1 MPPVQS
7 YVRLTAGCARSLT
20 ANRVGGYP
28 NLVPQAGG
36 GYQGGAKFTGKEPP
50 AMPRGPVPLQA
61 HQTIEPF
68 AALLLIAAPWI
79 FGFSDND
86 TATTLSVIVGVIVLI
101 TGMTTRWRM
110 SLVKLIPLRTHFMMD
125 LGVGIALIVLPF
137 VAGFSDHGGATRF
150 FVIAGVLELGT
161 ALMTRW
167 DEREE
172 VGPAR
177 SPRTTTAR

>member
-1 MPPVQS
+1 
-7 YVRLTAGCARSLT
+7 
-20 ANRVGGYP
+20 
-28 NLVPQAGG
+28 
-36 GYQGGAKFTGKEPP
+36 
-50 AMPRGPVPLQA
+50 MPRGPVPLQA

-68 AALLLIAAPWI
+68 AAILLIAAPWI

-86 TATTLSVIVGVIVLI
+86 TATTISVIAGIVVLV
-101 TGMTTRWRM
+101 TGMSTRWRM

-125 LGVGIALIVLPF
+125 VGLGIALVAMPF
-137 VAGFSDHGGATRF
+137 IAGFSDHGGATRF

-172 VGPAR
+172 VRGSERPRASAAR
-177 SPRTTTAR
+177 

>member
-1 MPPVQS
+1 
-7 YVRLTAGCARSLT
+7 
-20 ANRVGGYP
+20 
-28 NLVPQAGG
+28 
-36 GYQGGAKFTGKEPP
+36 
-50 AMPRGPVPLQA
+50 MPRGPLPLRA
-61 HQTIEPF
+61 HQAIEPI
-68 AALLLIAAPWI
+68 AAILLIAAPWI

-86 TATTLSVIVGVIVLI
+86 TATPLSVIIGVVVLA
-101 TGMTTRWRM
+101 TGMSTRWRM

-125 LGVGIALIVLPF
+125 VGVGIALIVLPF

-161 ALMTRW
+161 TLMTRW

-172 VGPAR
+172 VRPAR

>member
-1 MPPVQS
+1 
-7 YVRLTAGCARSLT
+7 
-20 ANRVGGYP
+20 
-28 NLVPQAGG
+28 
-36 GYQGGAKFTGKEPP
+36 
-50 AMPRGPVPLQA
+50 
-61 HQTIEPF
+61 
-68 AALLLIAAPWI
+68 
-79 FGFSDND
+79 
-86 TATTLSVIVGVIVLI
+86 VIVLV

-161 ALMTRW
+161 AVMTRW

-172 VGPAR
+172 VGQAR